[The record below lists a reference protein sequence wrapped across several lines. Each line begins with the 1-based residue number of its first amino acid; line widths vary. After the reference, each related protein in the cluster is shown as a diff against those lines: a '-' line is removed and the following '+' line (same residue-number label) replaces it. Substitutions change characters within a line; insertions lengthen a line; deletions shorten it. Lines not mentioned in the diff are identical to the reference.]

1 MRPYDPSV
9 TEPLVMGILN
19 VTPDSFYDGGR
30 YLNHVAAIARGREMI
45 AEGADI
51 VDVGGESTR
60 PGAVAVSE
68 DEELSR
74 VIPVV
79 EALAAEVRVSIDTTK
94 AGVARR
100 AVEAGAFMV
109 NDVSAS
115 LEHVASA
122 TGAAFVAMHRLGSP
136 ADMQVDPRFVDVVAE
151 VTAYLAD
158 RATRATEAGVTEV
171 WVDPG
176 IGFGKTA
183 AHNLALLAALP
194 ELVSLGYP
202 VLVGTSRK
210 SFLGRI
216 AAGTFESDGTPAPVA
231 DRFEGSLASATYA
244 MANGAAAIRVHDVA
258 ASVQAARLVGSLRAA
273 VRMEPA

>member
-1 MRPYDPSV
+1 M
-9 TEPLVMGILN
+9 
-19 VTPDSFYDGGR
+19 
-30 YLNHVAAIARGREMI
+30 
-45 AEGADI
+45 
-51 VDVGGESTR
+51 
-60 PGAVAVSE
+60 
-68 DEELSR
+68 
-74 VIPVV
+74 
-79 EALAAEVRVSIDTTK
+79 
-94 AGVARR
+94 
-100 AVEAGAFMV
+100 
-109 NDVSAS
+109 SAS

>member
-109 NDVSAS
+109 NDVAAS